1 MPIGKN
7 VRSVF
12 VHSCRLILYMK
23 ILLCGSN
30 WGYVFRAWLR
40 LRTFLFSLSGGMKTH
55 EKENFHH
62 HRTFGSFVRRNHR
75 FERVRGKQFTR
86 GGENNSFLAE
96 NEIENNTAA
105 PQTVTVTFNSNGGSE
120 VPAQSVE
127 KGGKAIKPQDPVKN
141 GYNFTGWTFQGELWS
156 FIGFNVDSDITLD
169 ANWSEP
175 IFTLFGNT
183 ITGLTNFGK
192 TLSEIEVPKHIDG
205 ITITGIEDSAFRD
218 CCDLTSIAIP
228 NSVTSI
234 GKYAF
239 YGCSSLT
246 SITIPDSVTSIGFQ
260 AFYDCS
266 SLTSITIPDSVTSI
280 GHAMFQY
287 CSGLTSITIPDSV
300 TSIGDH
306 AFDGCSE
313 LTSITIP
320 DNVTSI
326 GSGAFSYCKGLTSI
340 TIPNNVTSIE
350 DHTFQGCKN
359 LTSITIPDSVTSI
372 GGYAFDGCS
381 GLTSITIPDNVTS
394 IGFGAFS
401 YCNFDKVTIPNNV
414 TSIEDSA
421 FRGCKNLASITIP
434 DSVTS
439 IGFSAFGG
447 CNSLTSVTFAN
458 TKGWYSCQLH
468 NTDGGWS
475 MTVTDANTNATY
487 LTNYYYDYYWY
498 RK

>member
-1 MPIGKN
+1 MNVPHNRISALIKRHRCTFLPIGKN

-280 GHAMFQY
+280 GHAMFPYCSGLTSITIPDSVTSIGHAMFQY

-306 AFDGCSE
+306 
-313 LTSITIP
+313 
-320 DNVTSI
+320 
-326 GSGAFSYCKGLTSI
+326 
-340 TIPNNVTSIE
+340 
-350 DHTFQGCKN
+350 
-359 LTSITIPDSVTSI
+359 
-372 GGYAFDGCS
+372 AFDGCS

-401 YCNFDKVTIPNNV
+401 YCNFDKFTIPNNV

-458 TKGWYSCQLH
+458 TKGWYSSQLH